1 MIKKKIWCILLLLLM
16 FVSVDSVSAADTIHD
31 DAGEITDE
39 QEAELQKEL
48 DAINSNFGIKV
59 TLVSSSDA
67 DVAVV
72 DGKAND
78 AMKKLA
84 DKYWTSGI
92 LHIIQTKNQT
102 IFTKY
107 LSSGDA
113 NKFYKKNSNSL
124 KNSQDYFKNS
134 ESLYVYWKGIINAY
148 WSLLSCDDITSESV
162 CNGNN
167 SCIWKYGKCFKTN
180 ANYEKEDGETTEIS
194 GEKVSCGNFPPIN
207 KKIPELISS
216 IVNIMFVA
224 VPIIL
229 IIFGMIDFFKGVS
242 AQKEDEAKK
251 GSRVFVK
258 RLIMGVL
265 VFFVYVIVKMLVS
278 FASDG
283 GPNEGKNIIEC
294 MDCFINGNCVK

>member
-124 KNSQDYFKNS
+124 KNSSDDFKNS
-134 ESLYVYWKGIINAY
+134 GSLYAYWKGIINAY

-162 CNGNN
+162 CNGNEFCN
-167 SCIWKYGKCFKTN
+167 WKYGRC
-180 ANYEKEDGETTEIS
+180 YEGNTGGNGHGTGKQENFENGS
-194 GEKVSCGNFPPIN
+194 SLVSCGNGLLTD
-207 KKIPELISS
+207 IPKAVPS
-216 IVNIMFVA
+216 IVHIVYMIIQIAIPVVLVIM
-224 VPIIL
+224 
-229 IIFGMIDFFKGVS
+229 GMIDLLKSVS
-242 AQKEDEAKK
+242 AGKEDEIAK
-251 GSRVFVK
+251 SRNMFIK
-258 RLIMGVL
+258 RLIMAVL
-265 VFFVYVIVKMLVS
+265 VFFVFYVVKLLISVVADNS
-278 FASDG
+278 
-283 GPNEGKNIIEC
+283 NI
-294 MDCFINGNCVK
+294 MDCAECLINNNC